1 MYSCFPEL
9 SSVYIEKLLN
19 KRKNL
24 SPSLFLHRIKDKT
37 AAGCKKISFCIRLP
51 FLNPIEIAS
60 GDTGKCFFHKNFNDR
75 DSDIWLFHRQI
86 NDQ

>member
-24 SPSLFLHRIKDKT
+24 SPSLFSHRIKDKT

-51 FLNPIEIAS
+51 FLNLIEIAS
-60 GDTGKCFFHKNFNDR
+60 VDFFHKKFNDR
-75 DSDIWLFHRQI
+75 HIHFRLFNRKI
-86 NDQ
+86 YDE